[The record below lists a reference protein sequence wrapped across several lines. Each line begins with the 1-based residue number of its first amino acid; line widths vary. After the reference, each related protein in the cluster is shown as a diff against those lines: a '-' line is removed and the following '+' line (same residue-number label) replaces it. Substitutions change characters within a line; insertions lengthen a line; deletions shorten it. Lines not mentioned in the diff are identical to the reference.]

1 MTKIETPPVE
11 SEIFT
16 SDNTRWEYENG
27 ESYLVY
33 DGSLEELSEETGKSM
48 DELYDLLGEFEDA
61 SRDLVDTIAEI
72 REAERGEY

>member
-1 MTKIETPPVE
+1 MKTINDKD
-11 SEIFT
+11 EIFT

-27 ESYLVY
+27 EPYLVY

-61 SRDLVDTIAEI
+61 SKDLIDTINEI
-72 REAERGEY
+72 REAEKGEY

>member
-1 MTKIETPPVE
+1 MKTINDKD
-11 SEIFT
+11 EIFT
-16 SDNTRWEYENG
+16 SDNTRWEYEDG
-27 ESYLVY
+27 KSYLVY